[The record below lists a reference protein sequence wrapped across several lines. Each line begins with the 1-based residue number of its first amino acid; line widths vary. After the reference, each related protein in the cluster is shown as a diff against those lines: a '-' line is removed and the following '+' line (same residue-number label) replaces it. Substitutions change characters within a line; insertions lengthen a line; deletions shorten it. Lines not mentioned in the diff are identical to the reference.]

1 MQAGTSSKSGSSL
14 TFSIGMT
21 AGSCQGQFKA
31 LQSDY
36 NKFVRSKLQVGVPL
50 ALQHPF
56 SVSRMAVTSTSFVCR
71 AEFGQ
76 LMAD

>member
-1 MQAGTSSKSGSSL
+1 MS
-14 TFSIGMT
+14 

-36 NKFVRSKLQVGVPL
+36 NKFVRSKLQVDVPL

-56 SVSRMAVTSTSFVCR
+56 SVSRMAVSTSFVCR
-71 AEFGQ
+71 AELGQ